1 MARVQLMSAMA
12 YDIDQQ
18 SSTGVADPVI
28 RVLGELPGASEPFGI
43 HRVYKGSQGTYEE
56 VLALV
61 DPDGVVIW
69 ESPPR
74 FVELRG
80 AMFED
85 LFRRRVD
92 ERVPITSTGEHTLVF
107 YLDGQIA
114 GRVPVFIDAPESVTS
129 AGVLL
134 EAAETALKKGSICW
148 IRIPQPDGTVLSPPA
163 WYVQQGKKLFVV
175 KGETEQALPNLEHND
190 VVTVVVRSKE
200 IKAVIGELTCDV
212 RVVTDEAE
220 FDRIAALGL
229 GTRLNLPDG
238 DAALDRWRANCKV
251 VELTPRD

>member
-12 YDIDQQ
+12 YDIEKHE
-18 SSTGVADPVI
+18 STGLADPVI
-28 RVLGELPGASEPFGI
+28 RVLGELPGTSQPFGI

-56 VLALV
+56 VLVLV
-61 DPDGVVIW
+61 DPDGTVIW
-69 ESPPR
+69 ESHPR
-74 FVELRG
+74 YVELRG

-85 LFRRRVD
+85 LFRRQVD
-92 ERVPITSTGEHTLVF
+92 ERIPITSNGEHTLVF

-148 IRIPQPDGTVLSPPA
+148 IRIPQPDGTTLSRPA
-163 WYVQQGKKLFVV
+163 WYVQQGSKLFVV
-175 KGETEQALPNLEHND
+175 KGETEQALPHLEDND
-190 VVTVVVRSKE
+190 VVTVVVKSKD
-200 IKAVIGELTCDV
+200 IKAAIGELTCDV
-212 RVVTDEAE
+212 RVVTDADE
-220 FDRIAALGL
+220 FDKIAALGL

-238 DAALDRWRANCKV
+238 EAALERWRAQCTV
-251 VELTPRD
+251 VELSPRG

>member
-12 YDIDQQ
+12 FDVDTHE
-18 SSTGVADPVI
+18 STGVADPVI
-28 RVLGELPGASEPFGI
+28 RVLGELPGTSEPFGI

-56 VLALV
+56 VLVLV
-61 DPDGVVIW
+61 DPDGTVIW
-69 ESPPR
+69 ESHPR

-92 ERVPITSTGEHTLVF
+92 ERIPIVSNGEHTLVL
-107 YLDGQIA
+107 YLDGQVA

-148 IRIPQPDGTVLSPPA
+148 IRIPQPDGSTLSRPA
-163 WYVQQGKKLFVV
+163 WYVQQGRRLFVV
-175 KGETEQALPNLEHND
+175 KGETEQTLPNLERND
-190 VVTVVVRSKE
+190 VVTVVVKSKE
-200 IKAVIGELTCDV
+200 IKAAIGELTCDV
-212 RVVTDEAE
+212 RVVDDQAE
-220 FDRIAALGL
+220 FDHIAALGL

-238 DAALDRWRANCKV
+238 EQALERWRANCTV